1 MEEIKHEWEVTIKG
15 TKQVFTCLVGGCAGN
30 LSRSKL
36 SALNHHRATTHNLPP
51 IPPRQRGRARDANA
65 TWAVKS
71 TSAVKRQ
78 NAKIQYDLDA
88 RLCRARQQ
96 AYKRFVNEEI
106 LSAVSIY

>member
-1 MEEIKHEWEVTIKG
+1 MEESRHEWEVFIKG
-15 TKQVFTCLVGGCAGN
+15 TKQVFTCLVGGYAGN

-36 SALNHHRATTHNLPP
+36 SGLNHHWATMHNLLP
-51 IPPRQRGRARDANA
+51 IPPRQRGRVRDANA

-96 AYKRFVNEEI
+96 AYQRFVNEQI
-106 LSAVSIY
+106 L

>member
-1 MEEIKHEWEVTIKG
+1 MEENRHEWEVTIKG
-15 TKQVFTCLVGGCAGN
+15 TKQLFTCLVGGCAGN

-36 SALNHHRATTHNLPP
+36 SGLNHHRATTHNLPP
-51 IPPRQRGRARDANA
+51 IPPRQRGRVRDANA

-71 TSAVKRQ
+71 TSAVKRK